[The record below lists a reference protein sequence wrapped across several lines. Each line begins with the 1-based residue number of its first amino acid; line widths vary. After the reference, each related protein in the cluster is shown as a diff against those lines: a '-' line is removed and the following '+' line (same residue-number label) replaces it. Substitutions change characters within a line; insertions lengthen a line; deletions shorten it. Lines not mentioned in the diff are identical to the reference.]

1 MPLKEEPELPDISE
15 ELEKL
20 KERVFCPGCG
30 QDLGPVQPVPSLVL
44 CRKCR
49 AWITAHEGEPNT
61 VAEKLP
67 ERFSKK
73 KKKFN
78 TVSI

>member
-78 TVSI
+78 AVSI

>member
-1 MPLKEEPELPDISE
+1 MIS
-15 ELEKL
+15 
-20 KERVFCPGCG
+20 
-30 QDLGPVQPVPSLVL
+30 

-78 TVSI
+78 AVSI